1 MHSRD
6 VAAVKESRAPL
17 QNKEGVLQRGNSC
30 PVELLLQQL
39 LKVAKKGGV
48 RKSQSHR
55 AGLAHFLEGAGPRA
69 GGGLWG
75 RGEEEEQARAGRLAP
90 EDEGAG

>member
-39 LKVAKKGGV
+39 LKVAKKEVLGKAKV
-48 RKSQSHR
+48 TELVWQI
-55 AGLAHFLEGAGPRA
+55 F
-69 GGGLWG
+69 
-75 RGEEEEQARAGRLAP
+75 
-90 EDEGAG
+90 

>member
-6 VAAVKESRAPL
+6 VAAVKESRASL
-17 QNKEGVLQRGNSC
+17 QNQEGVLQRGNSC
-30 PVELLLQQL
+30 PGGAATPATAQSG
-39 LKVAKKGGV
+39 KKGGV

-69 GGGLWG
+69 GDGLVVGEG
-75 RGEEEEQARAGRLAP
+75 RGG
-90 EDEGAG
+90 